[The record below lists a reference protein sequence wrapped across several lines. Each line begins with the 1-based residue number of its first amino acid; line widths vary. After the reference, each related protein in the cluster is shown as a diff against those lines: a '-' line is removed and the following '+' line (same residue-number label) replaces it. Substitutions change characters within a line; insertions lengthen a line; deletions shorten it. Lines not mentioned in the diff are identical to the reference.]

1 MNLPKIAINNA
12 QFILIMVLIAVAV
25 GLQSFFS
32 MSRSEDPQLSLP
44 VYSVV
49 VVYPGTS
56 PEDMEELVVDPLEE
70 AIDELDDIDEILTEI
85 EEGVAV
91 IRIQAEFDINFDDK
105 YDEIVREVN
114 TVRPVLPEGIVL
126 LDITQV
132 KPEDRVVIQQYA
144 LTSPDAS
151 FNRMHD
157 YAEAFEKVLDDVDG
171 LKAVEID
178 ASPEEE
184 VRVSLDFQRMASQ
197 NISLQQVIGI
207 LQSNNANIPGGD
219 VSSQDKTFTIKTT
232 GGYKSIPDIR
242 NTVISAANGKIV
254 YLRDIAEVKMDY
266 EDIRWKARYEQE
278 RAIFVSLKLKR
289 GANILQVAEEV
300 KAIESKFAESLP
312 ANMNLHAAFE
322 QAPEVEKRIDDFF
335 VNLLQ
340 GVVLV
345 GAIIFL
351 FLGWRSSVIIM
362 TIIPLCILISLAVLN
377 GAGFG
382 LQQISIASLVIAL
395 GLLVDNGIVVIE
407 NINRFL
413 KEGYTLRE
421 AAAKGT
427 GEVGFAIISSTV
439 TTLLAFFPLTQLG
452 EGAGEFL
459 LSLPLTVMFTLII
472 SLILALTFSPI
483 LASKILKK
491 KEAGKVRAADRILGR
506 FIERV
511 YRPLLGFALKRGWVM
526 VAAAV
531 LMFVGSVSLF
541 PSIGVS
547 FFPTADKPL
556 LLIDIEAPSGSNL
569 TSTDKAIRYVE
580 SVLDT
585 TDFVKNYTANV
596 GHGNPQV
603 YYNRIPEQY
612 KKNVG
617 QVLVNFKSWDP
628 ARFYQTM
635 GDLRTE
641 FADYPGAKI
650 RFSELKNGAPAKAPI
665 EIRIIGEDPDTLKR
679 IAFDVEKIL
688 QETAGIIN
696 IDNPLGTDKTE
707 LNIRLNKEKAGL
719 VNLSYLTFDQTVRA
733 SLTGLRF
740 DQVSLE
746 DGEKYPVVVRMPF
759 TENPNVSDFNKV
771 YFTTNANGQVPLRQV
786 ADIHFQPASAEI
798 LHYNLDRHATVTGD
812 VVDADQTVPITQ
824 EVIKTL
830 DEYPLPKGYS
840 FYPAGEYE
848 NQQSAF
854 GTLGVILILAQV
866 AIFAVL
872 VLQFRSVL
880 QPLIVFSAIPLAV
893 MGSFV
898 ALFLTGWS
906 FSFFAFVGFISLVG
920 IVVNNSIIMVDYI
933 NQLRKEGMP
942 LIEAVKTGS
951 ERRFIP
957 IVLTTITTILG
968 LLPLTATSS
977 NLWSPLGWT
986 IIGGMVSSTLLTLL
1000 IVPVLYKWFTKEGAV
1015 EVA

>member
-12 QFILIMVLIAVAV
+12 PFILIMVLIAVAV

-44 VYSVV
+44 NYTVV

-56 PEDMEELVVDPLEE
+56 PEDMEELIVDPIEE
-70 AIDELDDIDEILTEI
+70 AIDELDDIKQILTEI

-91 IRIQAEFDINFDDK
+91 MQIEASFDINFDDK
-105 YDEIVREVN
+105 YDEITREVSA
-114 TVRPVLPEGIVL
+114 VRPELPDGIVL
-126 LDITQV
+126 LDVRQF

-144 LTSPDAS
+144 LTSEEAAY
-151 FNRMHD
+151 NRMYD
-157 YAEAFEKVLDDVDG
+157 YAEAFEDILEDIDG
-171 LKAVEID
+171 LKAVEIN

-184 VRVSLDFQRMASQ
+184 VRVSLDFQRMANQ

-219 VSSQDKTFTIKTT
+219 VNSQDKTFTIKTT
-232 GGYKSIPDIR
+232 GGYKSVADIQ
-242 NTVISAANGKIV
+242 NTVISAVNGKIV

-266 EDIRWKARYEQE
+266 EDLRWKARYEQE

-300 KAIESKFAESLP
+300 KAVEAKFAESLP
-312 ANMNLHAAFE
+312 ANMKLHASFE

-362 TIIPLCILISLAVLN
+362 TIIPLCILIALTVLN

-413 KEGYTLRE
+413 KDGYSLKE

-427 GEVGFAIISSTV
+427 GEVGFAIISSTA

-491 KEAGKVRAADRILGR
+491 DEAGKERRADRVLGK
-506 FIERV
+506 FIAGV
-511 YRPLLGFALKRGWVM
+511 YRPLLNFAMKRGWVM
-526 VAAAV
+526 VAGAV
-531 LMFVGSVSLF
+531 LLFLGSVSLF

-556 LLIDIEAPSGSNL
+556 LLIDVEAPSGSNL
-569 TSTDKAIRYVE
+569 TATDRAVRYVE
-580 SVLDT
+580 EVLDS
-585 TDFVKNYTANV
+585 TDFVKSYTANV
-596 GHGNPQV
+596 GHGNPQI

-628 ARFYQTM
+628 ARFYETL
-635 GDLRTE
+635 GDLRTA
-641 FADYPGAKI
+641 FADYPGARI
-650 RFSELKNGAPAKAPI
+650 TFSELKNGAPAKAPI

-679 IAFDVEKIL
+679 IAFDVE
-688 QETAGIIN
+688 
-696 IDNPLGTDKTE
+696 
-707 LNIRLNKEKAGL
+707 
-719 VNLSYLTFDQTVRA
+719 
-733 SLTGLRF
+733 
-740 DQVSLE
+740 
-746 DGEKYPVVVRMPF
+746 
-759 TENPNVSDFNKV
+759 
-771 YFTTNANGQVPLRQV
+771 
-786 ADIHFQPASAEI
+786 
-798 LHYNLDRHATVTGD
+798 
-812 VVDADQTVPITQ
+812 
-824 EVIKTL
+824 
-830 DEYPLPKGYS
+830 
-840 FYPAGEYE
+840 
-848 NQQSAF
+848 
-854 GTLGVILILAQV
+854 
-866 AIFAVL
+866 
-872 VLQFRSVL
+872 
-880 QPLIVFSAIPLAV
+880 
-893 MGSFV
+893 
-898 ALFLTGWS
+898 
-906 FSFFAFVGFISLVG
+906 
-920 IVVNNSIIMVDYI
+920 
-933 NQLRKEGMP
+933 
-942 LIEAVKTGS
+942 
-951 ERRFIP
+951 
-957 IVLTTITTILG
+957 
-968 LLPLTATSS
+968 
-977 NLWSPLGWT
+977 
-986 IIGGMVSSTLLTLL
+986 
-1000 IVPVLYKWFTKEGAV
+1000 
-1015 EVA
+1015 